1 MKDAVLSIEQA
12 WSISISMPMSK
23 SFRPQVGSMNQSGE
37 DNKKKQNEKFR
48 QLNIARENI
57 CSNLALVRGD
67 ILR

>member
-1 MKDAVLSIEQA
+1 MKHQYINANEQELPSPSGVHESIRGRQ
-12 WSISISMPMSK
+12 
-23 SFRPQVGSMNQSGE
+23 
-37 DNKKKQNEKFR
+37 NKKKQNEKFR